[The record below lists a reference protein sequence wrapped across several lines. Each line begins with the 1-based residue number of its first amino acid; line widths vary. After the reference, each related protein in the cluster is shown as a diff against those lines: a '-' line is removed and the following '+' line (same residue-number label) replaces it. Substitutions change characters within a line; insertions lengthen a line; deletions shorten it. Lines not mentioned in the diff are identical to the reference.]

1 MRNSAGVVRQH
12 GKATRYLFPYFTG
25 SQNHY
30 LDRNYTLD
38 SLKKLCVLRD
48 IRDEKGKV
56 LRFFL
61 ACIAAYQ
68 RTRMA
73 AEGHDI
79 LSIMMEL
86 GHSSPDMATVYV
98 NNRLELR
105 KKALMEKERQPILR
119 HPGRADDKMREL
131 LVKKISCERP
141 ACVAA
146 PVRCRRR
153 SAVV

>member
-1 MRNSAGVVRQH
+1 MR
-12 GKATRYLFPYFTG
+12 
-25 SQNHY
+25 
-30 LDRNYTLD
+30 
-38 SLKKLCVLRD
+38 
-48 IRDEKGKV
+48 KGKCSAFSWHA
-56 LRFFL
+56 LRHTKG
-61 ACIAAYQ
+61 
-68 RTRMA
+68 TRMA

-105 KKALMEKERQPILR
+105 KKALMEKGSADSSTSRAGRTTRLR
-119 HPGRADDKMREL
+119 SCWSR
-131 LVKKISCERP
+131 KISCERP

-153 SAVV
+153 SAIA